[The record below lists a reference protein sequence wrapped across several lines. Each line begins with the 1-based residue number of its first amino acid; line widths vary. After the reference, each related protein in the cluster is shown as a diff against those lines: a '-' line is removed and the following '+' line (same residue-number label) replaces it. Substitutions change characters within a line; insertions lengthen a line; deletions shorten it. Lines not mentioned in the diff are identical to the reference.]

1 MCSCRFLFQT
11 PEGWLPGSHYLTD
24 AKERL
29 ESARSFLARSGWQI
43 RRCLVLWC
51 QGESD
56 GDAAT
61 PPALYKQRFTQ
72 MFHALQE
79 QGVEDCLLIRIGC
92 YNGEAPAVCYGPIR
106 QAQEE
111 LCRELSHVHLV
122 STAFAGMKARGLMQ
136 DAFHYYQQA
145 YNKVGA
151 EAAQNAVHALGLLA
165 ARPK

>member
-24 AKERL
+24 AKERP
-29 ESARSFLARSGWQI
+29 ESARSGWQI
-43 RRCLVLWC
+43 HRCLVLWC

-111 LCRELSHVHLV
+111 LCRELSYVHL
-122 STAFAGMKARGLMQ
+122 
-136 DAFHYYQQA
+136 YYQQA
-145 YNKVGA
+145 YNEVGA